1 MTMPDN
7 RDKDCILIVD
17 DTPENIDVLSGVLR
31 PHYKVKAAVSGEK
44 ALKISGGEKPPNLIL
59 LDVMMPEMDG
69 YEVCRRIKEDEA
81 TKEIPV
87 IFVTGMSDAAE
98 IEKGF
103 ALGAVDY
110 MTKPIDPTRVLETVA
125 KHLKRD

>member
-1 MTMPDN
+1 MPDN